1 MTYALWYSV
10 VDLNPY
16 LFGSC
21 PKMPFV
27 RRTER
32 RALLYSA
39 ELLEDVEQFNN
50 MLRLYNQEVTYE
62 KRRQPGSPH
71 PWCTAWVTI
80 PALPA

>member
-16 LFGSC
+16 LFGSY

-32 RALLYSA
+32 RALLYST

-50 MLRLYNQEVTYE
+50 VLRLYNLEVTYE
-62 KRRQPGSPH
+62 KENTNDRATPC
-71 PWCTAWVTI
+71 PWCTA
-80 PALPA
+80 